1 MSFKKSLKN
10 EKAVIVIDMLE
21 DFVYGALKNVRA
33 KRIIPKIAGLV
44 NHARKKGWIVVY
56 ANDAHLPGDPEEKVW
71 GPHAMAGSK
80 GAQVISELKPKKG
93 DFVLG
98 KRTYSGFY
106 ETGLDLLLR
115 DNGVS
120 ELVITGQHTHICVR
134 HTCADAFAR
143 NYKITVPEDGVES
156 FSDSDHK
163 NGLEYLKICYGANI
177 VKTSSLIV

>member
-80 GAQVISELKPKKG
+80 GAQVISELKPKK
-93 DFVLG
+93 
-98 KRTYSGFY
+98 
-106 ETGLDLLLR
+106 
-115 DNGVS
+115 
-120 ELVITGQHTHICVR
+120 HTHICVR